1 MDEITTGDRV
11 LEFIETFMAE
21 KQYSPTVREI
31 MHGVG
36 MKSTNTA
43 DYWKKKLRKEGIIT
57 YQPGISRSIVVLNG
71 PAINS

>member
-1 MDEITTGDRV
+1 MDEITTGDKV
-11 LEFIETFMAE
+11 FEFIDTFITE

-43 DYWKKKLRKEGIIT
+43 DYWKKKLRKEGLIT
-57 YQPGISRSIVVLNG
+57 YQPGISRSIVVLDG
-71 PAINS
+71 PATNA